1 MENYAHGHVI
11 TDNILQE
18 SWDSAEK
25 ELFGDAGYSYCK
37 AVKEAI
43 ISMGH
48 SCELL
53 FSDRHNVI
61 RSLRATVVREEL
73 TGG

>member
-1 MENYAHGHVI
+1 MENYAHGHLI

-18 SWDSAEK
+18 ARDSAKK
-25 ELFGDAGYSYCK
+25 ELFGDADDNVRYSE

-53 FSDRHNVI
+53 FSDRLDVI
-61 RSLRATVVREEL
+61 RSLRATVV
-73 TGG
+73 